1 MTTLDTVDQILDFA
15 IDKEDQAVR
24 FYTSLAD
31 RMEKPWMKELLR
43 DFADQELRH
52 KTKLEEVKAGGTL
65 RPAEKKVADL
75 RLADY
80 MVDVDVADSGKLTYA
95 EALNVAM
102 KREKAAFR
110 LYTNLAAATDDARLK
125 DAFLSLASEE
135 AKHKLYLEVQY
146 DETIL
151 TEN

>member
-1 MTTLDTVDQILDFA
+1 MTNFASVDQILDFA
-15 IDKEDQAVR
+15 IEKEDQAVR
-24 FYTSLAD
+24 FYTGLAAG
-31 RMEKPWMKELLR
+31 MEKPWMRELFR

-52 KTKLEEVKAGGTL
+52 KTKLEEVRAGGQL
-65 RPAEKKVADL
+65 RAAADKVADL

-80 MVDVDVADSGKLTYA
+80 LADVDVVDGGKMTYA

-102 KREKAAFR
+102 KREKAAFK
-110 LYTNLAAATDDARLK
+110 LYADLAAATDDQRLK
-125 DAFLSLASEE
+125 DAFLSLAHEE